1 MTRTPTVVIS
11 FKDMP
16 VHEEA
21 RDALHLAC
29 GRLGEE
35 FPEITRI
42 EVAVSADGA
51 GHAAHGHVTGRE
63 TDVAA
68 QAQAMEPRQ
77 AAQRLIEALERQL
90 RKSHEKRI
98 FVARREAQLENRRKR
113 S

>member
-1 MTRTPTVVIS
+1 MTRTPTTVIS

-16 VHEEA
+16 VHEETRETLEA
-21 RDALHLAC
+21 AC

-35 FPEITRI
+35 FPEVTRI

-77 AAQRLIEALERQL
+77 AAQRLIDALERQL
-90 RKSHEKRI
+90 RKGHDKRI
-98 FVARREAQLENRRKR
+98 FLARREAQRENQRKR